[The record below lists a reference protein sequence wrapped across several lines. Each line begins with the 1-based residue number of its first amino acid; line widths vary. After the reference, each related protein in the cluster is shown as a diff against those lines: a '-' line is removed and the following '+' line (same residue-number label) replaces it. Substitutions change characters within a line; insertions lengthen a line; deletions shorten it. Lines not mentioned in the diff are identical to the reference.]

1 MIGFSFGNQRLEL
14 AGQGRRFL
22 ALFVALALV
31 WLAACSSPKEKP
43 IARGATVLVLG
54 DSITA
59 GFGLTPEQSWA
70 AHLQQASGW
79 NVING
84 GVSGDTTEQGLAR
97 LPGLLEQH
105 RPAAVIIELGGNDM
119 LRRQTAGAIG
129 ERLVALID
137 AVRLAGARPVLMAVP
152 SPSLTGA
159 VFSKL
164 YDAPF
169 YLSTAEKMSV
179 PLISDAISE
188 TLSKSDFRLDALH
201 PNARGHE
208 VLAEKAAARLRSLGL
223 LK

>member
-1 MIGFSFGNQRLEL
+1 MVGRYFSCFRWEGT
-14 AGQGRRFL
+14 GQGGIIR
-22 ALFVALALV
+22 ALFIALALV
-31 WLAACSSPKEKP
+31 CLAACSSPKEKP
-43 IARGATVLVLG
+43 IAQGATVLVLG

-70 AHLQQASGW
+70 AYLQRASGW
-79 NVING
+79 NVVNG
-84 GVSGDTTEQGLAR
+84 GVSGDTTEQGMAR

-105 RPAAVIIELGGNDM
+105 RPAAVILELGGNDM
-119 LRRQTAGAIG
+119 LRRQPSSLIA
-129 ERLVALID
+129 ERLIALID
-137 AVRLAGARPVLMAVP
+137 TVRLSGARPILMAVP

-179 PLISDAISE
+179 PLIPDAISE
-188 TLSKSDFRLDALH
+188 TLSKSDLRLDALH

-208 VLAEKAAARLRSLGL
+208 VLGDKVVAQLRKQGL